1 MFTGINIERNSLNK
15 NIRLEKTYNLIK
27 NKFSIIIFCL
37 LIMFIAF
44 SLILY
49 NKQIVNLNSK
59 DVSTLGTLYMNSII
73 IGIFVGMFTSLFV
86 IFWYEQKIRQY
97 KHDDSIKSYARIFR
111 ADIERSKK
119 LFKNKRFELVKISNV
134 TIMKNWL
141 QCFGYISSE
150 LSIEEIHELVDYYAR
165 IDKLIDYENR
175 INGHLE
181 KMQCF
186 TLKTYP
192 YMKEYKELIA
202 MFSFEI
208 NNLFK
213 VKIEKLALKL
223 NHLSK

>member
-37 LIMFIAF
+37 LIIFIAF

-73 IGIFVGMFTSLFV
+73 IGIFVGMFASLFV

-165 IDKLIDYENR
+165 IDKLVDYENR

>member
-213 VKIEKLALKL
+213 VKIGKLALKL